1 MLSYTCSAQSRPA
14 IFIPTESNIAS
25 SRFASLEG
33 STETFIE
40 EQENQNKV
48 KKTKW
53 NIALLT
59 EFLSLN
65 KGRNRKWN
73 SWNSSC
79 RGEWNFEWIYFKRS
93 HKEEQDYEPSSLR
106 GMVASF
112 ERHLKRKSYPVSI
125 INDLEVCPWIFMKV
139 ADCFWQIR
147 LRFALCYSA

>member
-1 MLSYTCSAQSRPA
+1 MYSQKKIEFMIYMLSYTCSAQSRPA

-73 SWNSSC
+73 SWNSSEVNEILSEFILSVHTKKDKITN
-79 RGEWNFEWIYFKRS
+79 RHRFEVW
-93 HKEEQDYEPSSLR
+93 
-106 GMVASF
+106 
-112 ERHLKRKSYPVSI
+112 
-125 INDLEVCPWIFMKV
+125 
-139 ADCFWQIR
+139 
-147 LRFALCYSA
+147 